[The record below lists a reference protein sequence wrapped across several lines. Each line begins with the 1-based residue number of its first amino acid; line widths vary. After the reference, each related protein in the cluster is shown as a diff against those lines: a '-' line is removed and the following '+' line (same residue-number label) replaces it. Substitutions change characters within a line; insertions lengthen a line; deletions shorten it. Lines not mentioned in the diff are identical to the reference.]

1 MLRLIVRRPLAVA
14 AAAATGAAGVASA
27 RTVCDS
33 AALVAKQNSSKP
45 ESVKVTPFSLGGEQ
59 HDQSTFVGRLTKI
72 QELIDMRTIFLTD
85 ADVAAAQ
92 ARLNEFKRL
101 GRCPDGVSDQD
112 MWEAQRTVNAVVHGP
127 TGEKM
132 FLPGRMSMFVPMN
145 LPITAGMV
153 LAASQQASMR
163 VTLLLQWANQTYNVV
178 NNYVCRAGPEVAYG
192 PLAQS
197 YGLAVTASCSIAMAA
212 GSLLSTYPGLRVLGP
227 LVPYLAVISAGT
239 TNVCFTRMDEIKNGI
254 EVSDADGNPLGRSV
268 AAGQTAVFRT
278 VTTRSMF
285 LPVLSLLFP
294 PAAMRAVY
302 ATGLVSAGT
311 AAAIAIEVAAVGVG
325 LAVGLP
331 AALALQPLQME
342 LDVGSL
348 EPQFQGLKRAD
359 GSPCTHVYASKGM

>member
-14 AAAATGAAGVASA
+14 AAAATGAAGVATA
-27 RTVCDS
+27 KTVCDS
-33 AALVAKQNSSKP
+33 AALAAKQNSSKP

-197 YGLAVTASCSIAMAA
+197 YGLAVTASAFSPSTGGNRSSHFASAAATAM
-212 GSLLSTYPGLRVLGP
+212 G
-227 LVPYLAVISAGT
+227 LVPVVAAWGT
-239 TNVCFTRMDEIKNGI
+239 QPGQEQGDPTSLQRGCSRSDSREASMARFEFAPRDDRSSKN
-254 EVSDADGNPLGRSV
+254 EPNRVEHDRGRSL
-268 AAGQTAVFRT
+268 AKLDMSHPFPAQA
-278 VTTRSMF
+278 RSSSRRR
-285 LPVLSLLFP
+285 PRPS
-294 PAAMRAVY
+294 R
-302 ATGLVSAGT
+302 T
-311 AAAIAIEVAAVGVG
+311 AA
-325 LAVGLP
+325 
-331 AALALQPLQME
+331 
-342 LDVGSL
+342 
-348 EPQFQGLKRAD
+348 
-359 GSPCTHVYASKGM
+359 